1 MKQSFCRLNRLGK
14 YAWGFIVPI
23 LVIRASAGTVT
34 WDGGGTGG
42 AMGAG
47 WQWGLVYPTAWS
59 TDANPGANDDAV
71 FPATLT
77 RTGITLYDDT
87 TLDRLIFDNQ
97 GSLSIVGTNNTIT
110 ITTRDILV
118 RNSNNALAT
127 NKLTSIK
134 MANNGIISVD
144 APKELRITTEIKN
157 DGQAYSLT
165 KQGSGILW
173 LDGTTSCTGSTII
186 AEGTVHIN
194 SYNAQLK
201 GYNIV
206 VGDGVHAAT
215 LDMPYA
221 GQSILGVPAGAI
233 VTVNTNGLYS
243 LNSPAA
249 KTTFYPETYVING
262 GTFNLGGNSAY
273 MSNVA
278 GTPDRAMSIT
288 MTGGAITNGSISI
301 PAPSQDF
308 TILSTKASA
317 STALI
322 NTDIIVGGWR
332 TTIPVEDG
340 AAPIDLE
347 MAGFLCGNMLF
358 RKTGAGVMALTR
370 PTGNTAY
377 RVGYSYLL
385 DAGTLLVDNVSGTGT
400 GSNGVTV
407 AGGATLGGTGKI
419 FGLQNQAHITL
430 GGSSASL
437 LATIAPGTLDRTTG
451 EELCGTLTLG
461 NVDEPVVTNA
471 VVFGNYSLLRAQ
483 LGKQGSGDR
492 LAVYGNLKLDS
503 ALNKDYLNIV
513 DPAANV
519 PSGEHV
525 LVTFSNVLSGRFDSV
540 TFNGDPLPSRY
551 KLEYRNAS
559 NQAVV
564 GTANISGGS
573 IVLTVP
579 PTETVIIIH

>member
-1 MKQSFCRLNRLGK
+1 MKQSFCRLNRLGQCVWCLI
-14 YAWGFIVPI
+14 API
-23 LVIRASAGTVT
+23 WVVSASAGTVT

-42 AMGAG
+42 AMGYG
-47 WQWGLVYPTAWS
+47 WQWGTAYPTVW
-59 TDANPGANDDAV
+59 DGDVNPGANDEAV

-77 RTGITLYDDT
+77 RTSITLYEDT

-97 GSLSIVGTNNTIT
+97 GSLSIGGTTLT

-127 NKLTSIK
+127 NKLTNIK
-134 MANNGIISVD
+134 LANNGIISVD

-186 AEGTVHIN
+186 VEGTVHIN

-249 KTTFYPETYVING
+249 TKGTFYPETYVING
-262 GTFNLGGNSAY
+262 GTFNIGENTINLSNSA
-273 MSNVA
+273 N
-278 GTPDRAMSIT
+278 TPWERTIT
-288 MTGGAITNGSISI
+288 MTGGVITNGSI
-301 PAPSQDF
+301 
-308 TILSTKASA
+308 
-317 STALI
+317 ALI
-322 NTDIIVGGWR
+322 SPPSVGYVAVTTRASDKAATISAALYLGGERYSFYTENGTAPVDLEVSGPIRGNFGFTKTGPGTMAFSYPTGSDMYRLRKPIIV
-332 TTIPVEDG
+332 E
-340 AAPIDLE
+340 
-347 MAGFLCGNMLF
+347 
-358 RKTGAGVMALTR
+358 
-370 PTGNTAY
+370 
-377 RVGYSYLL
+377 
-385 DAGTLLVDNVSGTGT
+385 AGTMLVDGGILPSV
-400 GSNGVTV
+400 GSNSVNVV
-407 AGGATLGGTGKI
+407 AGGTLGGTGSI
-419 FGLQNQAHITL
+419 CSLDTTFISGHVTL
-430 GGSSASL
+430 EGTSGNRAIL
-437 LATIAPGTLDRTTG
+437 APGTVDRTTG
-451 EELCGTLTLG
+451 AWLCGTLKVGTSI
-461 NVDEPVVTNA
+461 VTNN
-471 VVFGNYSLLRAQ
+471 VTFINYATLRAK
-483 LGKQGSGDR
+483 LGRNGTSSR
-492 LAVYGNLKLDS
+492 LAVIGAVNLSSSLNSDALDII
-503 ALNKDYLNIV
+503 A
-513 DPAANV
+513 PAANV

-551 KLEYRNAS
+551 KLEYRDAS

-564 GTANISGGS
+564 GTANITGGS
-573 IVLTVP
+573 IVLIVP
-579 PTETVIIIH
+579 PTETLIIIH